1 MKKILSLFIVL
12 AVTAGTAIFPSGC
25 SSTEK
30 KEDEAGKAAEHKK
43 QELKNINDEDAAK
56 AQQLA
61 TEYMDSI
68 LTGMKNNDYALF
80 SKNLVDELKQDIT
93 KEKFKLMTQALKDE
107 KGDFV
112 EKTFLGSLEKG
123 YFKVYLWKV
132 TFKKANQKVVTLKD
146 KLKDDTLARLVLA
159 KVDDKY
165 LVFAFSFQ

>member
-1 MKKILSLFIVL
+1 MKKLFSLFMVL
-12 AVTAGTAIFPSGC
+12 AVAAGTAILPAGC

-30 KEDEAGKAAEHKK
+30 KEDDAAKVVDGKK

-56 AQQLA
+56 AQQIA
-61 TEYMDSI
+61 AEYIDSI

-80 SKNLVDELKQDIT
+80 SKNLVYELKQDIT
-93 KEKFKLMTQALKDE
+93 KEKFKLMTQAMKDE

-112 EKTFLGSLEKG
+112 EKAFLGSLEKG
-123 YFKVYLWKV
+123 YFKIYLWKV
-132 TFKKANQKVVTLKD
+132 TFKKADQKVVTPKD